1 MSEPRP
7 KINFAM
13 LQNYTKAAASQL
25 SSIEERIRY
34 RYWPE
39 AIDDAEQMIEIMN
52 RLIAEFRKGV

>member
-7 KINFAM
+7 EINFAM

-25 SSIEERIRY
+25 SSIEERIY
-34 RYWPE
+34 RYWAE